1 MQRVGVTGEVGG
13 EHVRTTVAI
22 DITNGNA
29 HGGLPCTVNV
39 GGDAGGHAAFFKSQ
53 WTSGLRAIHEQ
64 RILLGIIGNED
75 IEPSVGIKINHGK
88 IQPVSR
94 NRFANSRRLADIA
107 EGSITAVLIEQVS
120 ARWQSARTRHHLHA
134 LEGSRRRWRCRIEV

>member
-13 EHVRTTVAI
+13 EYIRTPVAI
-22 DITNGNA
+22 DITNGNT
-29 HGGLPCTVNV
+29 HGGLPRAVNV
-39 GGDAGGHAAFFKSQ
+39 GGDARSHAAFFKSQ
-53 WTSGLRAIHEQ
+53 WTSGLSAIHEQ
-64 RILLGIIGNED
+64 GVWLGIIGNED

-94 NRFANSRRLADIA
+94 YRFANARGLADIA
-107 EGSITAVLIEQVS
+107 KGSITAVLIENVS
-120 ARWQSARTRHHLHA
+120 ARWQSARTSHHLHS